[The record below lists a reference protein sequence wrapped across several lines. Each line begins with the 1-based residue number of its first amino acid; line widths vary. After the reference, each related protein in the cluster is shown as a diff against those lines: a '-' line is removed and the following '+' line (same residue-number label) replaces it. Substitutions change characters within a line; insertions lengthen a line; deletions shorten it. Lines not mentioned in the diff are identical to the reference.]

1 MFFLFFLKFSYNLL
15 LSLFS
20 MYHYG
25 ILILKIILNNKN
37 QNKPAMKGP
46 IVNGMEQSPSKN
58 PTAWEAPEGPQ
69 RSYAIGPSIVIK
81 QPSKMPK

>member
-1 MFFLFFLKFSYNLL
+1 MR
-15 LSLFS
+15 
-20 MYHYG
+20 
-25 ILILKIILNNKN
+25 
-37 QNKPAMKGP
+37 GP
-46 IVNGMEQSPSKN
+46 IVSGMEQSPSKN

>member
-1 MFFLFFLKFSYNLL
+1 M
-15 LSLFS
+15 
-20 MYHYG
+20 H
-25 ILILKIILNNKN
+25 NNN
-37 QNKPAMKGP
+37 QNKPAMRGP

>member
-1 MFFLFFLKFSYNLL
+1 MR
-15 LSLFS
+15 
-20 MYHYG
+20 
-25 ILILKIILNNKN
+25 
-37 QNKPAMKGP
+37 GP

-81 QPSKMPK
+81 QPSKMPKYTKGVFRYEWNTRFCLLQLRGEANNLDTILIPTQSILVK

>member
-1 MFFLFFLKFSYNLL
+1 MYSFLFVKHITTELWF
-15 LSLFS
+15 
-20 MYHYG
+20 
-25 ILILKIILNNKN
+25 LKIILHDNN
-37 QNKPAMKGP
+37 QNKPAMRGP

>member
-1 MFFLFFLKFSYNLL
+1 MR
-15 LSLFS
+15 
-20 MYHYG
+20 
-25 ILILKIILNNKN
+25 
-37 QNKPAMKGP
+37 GP

-58 PTAWEAPEGPQ
+58 PTACEAPEGPQ